1 MSRHPYELHYN
12 DNGQIL
18 SKLYPHQSGR
28 VAYVYDSA
36 GKLDTVLA
44 GLSSVHYTYQEN
56 SNLVKNID
64 IIEPN
69 FELKHE
75 FKYHFGILKDEKLKF
90 GSKSGLHNVHMK
102 YQYDGNAR
110 VNNID
115 ISIDSKD
122 LTPIKMKYN
131 QNLGTLENVNDLR
144 IYKNMF
150 NRSVI
155 QDQSKEYFMMTEYDQ
170 HARIKSI
177 IINIKSFDIYRLELE
192 YDSRSRISQQ
202 KLLVGRNSFVD
213 RMSYSAD
220 GHILE
225 VTGTNNFKYVYDEN
239 GNTVAVLDKGQKLT
253 LGYDIG
259 DRVVEVRYAQI
270 SDLSNYLKLFFLL
283 KGKSTFF
290 RPLVITLTFTV
301 P

>member
-1 MSRHPYELHYN
+1 
-12 DNGQIL
+12 
-18 SKLYPHQSGR
+18 
-28 VAYVYDSA
+28 
-36 GKLDTVLA
+36 
-44 GLSSVHYTYQEN
+44 
-56 SNLVKNID
+56 
-64 IIEPN
+64 
-69 FELKHE
+69 
-75 FKYHFGILKDEKLKF
+75 
-90 GSKSGLHNVHMK
+90 MK

-115 ISIDSKD
+115 ISVDSKD

-131 QNLGTLENVNDLR
+131 QNLGTLENINDLR

-155 QDQSKEYFMMTEYDQ
+155 QDQSKEYFTITEYDQ

-225 VTGTNNFKYVYDEN
+225 
-239 GNTVAVLDKGQKLT
+239 
-253 LGYDIG
+253 
-259 DRVVEVRYAQI
+259 
-270 SDLSNYLKLFFLL
+270 
-283 KGKSTFF
+283 
-290 RPLVITLTFTV
+290 
-301 P
+301 